1 MSGQIVTG
9 KDVVE
14 NGSTKQGTVKIDV
27 STQVKAELLHI
38 KNTEGHLTMDGAVRS
53 RFTHEDLRHMEE
65 VRSNETIHR

>member
-53 RFTHEDLRHMEE
+53 RLTLDDLRHMDS
-65 VRSNETIHR
+65 VRNNDRPK